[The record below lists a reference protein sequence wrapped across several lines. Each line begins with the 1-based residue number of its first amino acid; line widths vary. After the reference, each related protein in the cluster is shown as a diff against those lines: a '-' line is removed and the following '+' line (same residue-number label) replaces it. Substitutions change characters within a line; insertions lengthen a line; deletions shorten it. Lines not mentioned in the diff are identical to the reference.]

1 LGPEAAV
8 IQEVFEPELI
18 CIELQPMKS
27 LDDAGRSIL
36 VCTVDRQ
43 QTQTTIQVG
52 NTRETSVVVRGA
64 NGNERFVCSEFFFED
79 IPIRISE

>member
-1 LGPEAAV
+1 
-8 IQEVFEPELI
+8 
-18 CIELQPMKS
+18 MKS

-36 VCTVDRQ
+36 ACTVDRQ

-52 NTRETSVVVRGA
+52 NTRETSVVVRDA
-64 NGNERFVCSEFFFED
+64 NGNERFVRFEFFIED